1 MDEWL
6 MMEDNVSVVLNLNKL
21 QNFVAKIAQ
30 ILLVVV
36 FSQITSL

>member
-1 MDEWL
+1 

>member
-1 MDEWL
+1 M
-6 MMEDNVSVVLNLNKL
+6 SVVLNLNKL

-36 FSQITSL
+36 FFPDYKSVNGSTF